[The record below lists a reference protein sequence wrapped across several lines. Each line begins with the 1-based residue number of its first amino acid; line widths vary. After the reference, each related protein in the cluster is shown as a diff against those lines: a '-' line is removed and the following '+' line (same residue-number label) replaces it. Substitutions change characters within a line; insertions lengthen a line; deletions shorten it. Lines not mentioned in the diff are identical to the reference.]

1 MSRSTKIAHFIN
13 AEDSLGT
20 YLGEIADSKPLSA
33 EQEIELAKSIKK
45 GDKGARNKLVNAN
58 LRFVVSIAK
67 NYYNKGV
74 PLNDLIS
81 AGNVGLITAA
91 ERFDETKGF
100 KFISY
105 GVWWIR
111 QAILQTLAEQSRV
124 VRLPL
129 NRVGLLH
136 KIFKVSNALQ
146 GDSPQSTDTERI
158 AKELN
163 ITPEEVKNAL
173 ISGQT
178 ARSLD
183 APFSDDDE
191 NCLLDILSNDQQ
203 LTPDDLML
211 ENALK
216 DQIGSVLETLRERE
230 SEIIK
235 LYFGLDGQEPMTLDQ
250 IGVKFKL
257 TRERVR
263 QIKEV
268 ALQKLRHPKRQSKLK
283 PYMQYA

>member
-1 MSRSTKIAHFIN
+1 MSRSTKITHFIN

-146 GDSPQSTDTERI
+146 GDSPHSTDTERI

-216 DQIGSVLETLRERE
+216 DQIESVLETLRERE
-230 SEIIK
+230 AEIIK